1 MHPPTDNGPARRLA
15 HLGWALCE
23 CAADVEAGSM
33 EKAIHC
39 LSQAKGLA
47 AAIGDGP
54 LPRLSVPMRDCL
66 ARRLIRPMVPAVAD
80 ALIDPSDYLDA
91 RCVRAARRSFFEL
104 SPFPKAAV
112 AVANRVILEA
122 MENEKN
128 VHVIDFAGPAAQPC
142 QWIQLLRDFHSRR
155 GGAPHLRLT
164 IVHDDAEFLAKAS
177 ESLADEAD
185 ELDVPFQVHCVA
197 AQIEALDFNDLH
209 GVLGLKSGEA
219 RAIVCTLQLHRLLA
233 VADDDAAAHS
243 LSAGHRSSQTASVVA
258 RLQQMVAA
266 ASTSCPPSILITGD
280 GDDDAAF
287 RSPAT
292 PLGFVSPPLTTPP
305 FQQTPPALA
314 GFLSAARAVVLPK
327 IVVLVEQEASHNG
340 VSFRKRFAEA
350 LGYYAAVYDS
360 LDAAAAAHRRPA
372 AERAEVERAVVGEE
386 IRGVLLRE
394 GVRRRERHDRL
405 QQWALRMEVAGFRN
419 VAVSYDA
426 MRQGNDVLMGM
437 RCGVGG
443 CESREHDGC
452 LLLCWRSCPLYS
464 VSAWRPVRGAAYGI
478 GCDYLPL
485 SAPPDDPPAHSFEEL
500 MC

>member
-1 MHPPTDNGPARRLA
+1 MMHPPTENCGPARRIA

-23 CAADVEAGSM
+23 CAADIEAGSM
-33 EKAIHC
+33 EKAGRC
-39 LSQAKGLA
+39 LSRAMGLA

-54 LPRLSVPMRDCL
+54 LPRLAAPMAYCL
-66 ARRLIRPMVPAVAD
+66 ARRLIRPLVPAVAD
-80 ALIDPSDYLDA
+80 ALIDPSDHLDR
-91 RCVRAARRSFFEL
+91 RCVRAARRSFFKL

-128 VHVIDFAGPAAQPC
+128 AHVIDFAGTAAQPC
-142 QWIQLLRDFHSRR
+142 QWIQLLRDFHSRPE
-155 GGAPHLRLT
+155 GAPHLRLT
-164 IVHDDAEFLAKAS
+164 IVHDDGEFLAKAS
-177 ESLADEAD
+177 ASLADEAYD
-185 ELDVPFQVHCVA
+185 LDVPLQVHCVA
-197 AQIEALDFNDLH
+197 AKIEALDFNDLH

-233 VADDDAAAHS
+233 AAGDDA
-243 LSAGHRSSQTASVVA
+243 GHHVNQTASVA
-258 RLQQMVAA
+258 RLQQQMV
-266 ASTSCPPSILITGD
+266 ASTSCPPSIIGGEDVLDDDD
-280 GDDDAAF
+280 GDPAY

-305 FQQTPPALA
+305 FQQTPPALTA
-314 GFLSAARAVVLPK
+314 FLSAARAAASPK

-360 LDAAAAAHRRPA
+360 LDAAATARRRPA

-394 GVRRRERHDRL
+394 GTRRRERHDRL
-405 QQWALRMEVAGFRN
+405 QQWALRMEVAGFRK
-419 VAVSYDA
+419 VALSYDA
-426 MRQGNDVLMGM
+426 MWQGNDVLG
-437 RCGVGG
+437 RCGAGGG
-443 CESREHDGC
+443 CESREHAGC
-452 LLLCWRSCPLYS
+452 LLHCWRSCPLYS
-464 VSAWRPVRGAAYGI
+464 VSAWRPDRSGGSAYGI
-478 GCDYLPL
+478 GCEYLPL
-485 SAPPDDPPAHSFEEL
+485 SSAPPDPPVSSYEGL